1 MTEPCLNSTAKKFV
15 EMLKKEDNPPLYD
28 LSPDD
33 ARIFLRN
40 LQRKSHKE
48 IEADTRDINIFTP
61 IGGNVDIRVIRPK
74 NNHEKLPAILY
85 VHGGGWILGDKEVYD
100 MPSKKLADETNSVVI
115 FVDYTKSP
123 EAKYP
128 TALNQIYGVLMYI
141 TENHDEFNIFQDKI
155 AIAGDSAGGNMA
167 AATAIRAKK
176 ENGPKIVSQV
186 LIYPVTDADMN
197 SKSYDDFKNG
207 PWLTKKA
214 MEWFFNAYI
223 SDKKQQNDIYVSPL
237 KADLEDLKGL
247 PPALIITDEN
257 DILRDEGEA
266 YARKLDA
273 AGVDTM
279 SVRINGT
286 FHDFFMLNAL
296 AGTASAKGAML
307 LVSSFLQKALH

>member
-61 IGGNVDIRVIRPK
+61 EAGNVDIRVIRPK
-74 NNHEKLPAILY
+74 NNHDKLPAIIY
-85 VHGGGWILGDKEVYD
+85 IHGGGWILGDKEVYD
-100 MPSKKLADETNSVVI
+100 MPSKKLANETNSVVI
-115 FVDYTKSP
+115 FVNYTKSP

-128 TALNQIYGVLMYI
+128 TALNQIYGVLRYI
-141 TENHDEFNIFQDKI
+141 FDNHDEFNIFQDKI
-155 AIAGDSAGGNMA
+155 AIVGDSAGGNMA

-176 ENGPKIVSQV
+176 ENGPKIVCQV

-197 SKSYDDFKNG
+197 TKSYDDCKNG

-214 MEWFFNAYI
+214 MEWFFDAYAP
-223 SDKKQQNDIYVSPL
+223 DKKLRNSLYVTPL
-237 KADLEDLKGL
+237 KAEIEDLTGL
-247 PPALIITDEN
+247 PPAIIITDEN

-266 YARKLDA
+266 YARKLDM

-279 SVRINGT
+279 SIRINGT
-286 FHDFFMLNAL
+286 FHDFFMLNTL
-296 AGTASAKGAML
+296 ADTASSRGAMM
-307 LVSSFLQKALH
+307 LVSSFLQKAFC